1 MPDFS
6 NLKLHRALAEENE
19 EDELDRMIAGHYTPI
34 ITVEAVTEETVVDS
48 FDDTLQDLLDD
59 EESMDDTEVVHVP
72 DANKEPVVEAS
83 GIVRKGEKNPHG
95 ATNEERVT
103 DIDARLYAHL
113 AEFRVGTVQTLS
125 LLQWSRFNPKTRK
138 HSNTLMSPAT
148 VADRLKKGKRLGMV
162 TKFKNPITGQHL
174 WTVTDRG
181 IAAARSRDY
190 LQRDDSV
197 SWGGA
202 EGMGITQIDH
212 YAAISYIA
220 AKIVSP
226 KGFYR
231 EVFGEVT
238 ADDLVSEGEIR
249 RGQKPIKDQLFA
261 ESKSGKK
268 RTFGEWR
275 SLRIDEV
282 VADLRAGKLNVADM
296 LDFYPELWT
305 IGQPDGE
312 HPVKNTHWPDLVV
325 SRERGRT
332 KAGSESFGVE
342 LERTI
347 KSTAELVAILRT
359 IKLELDTPLIYGHFV
374 YVGPAKVERK
384 LRKIDEDFGLGLFD
398 SGRFFFIA
406 LTDEEGNPLF
416 ARTTVGA

>member
-6 NLKLHRALAEENE
+6 NLKLSRALAEENE
-19 EDELDRMIAGHYTPI
+19 EDELDRMVAGHATPAA
-34 ITVEAVTEETVVDS
+34 TVEAPIQQPVVDG
-48 FDDTLQDLLDD
+48 FDDALQDLLDED
-59 EESMDDTEVVHVP
+59 EMEDETQLVHVSEVVE
-72 DANKEPVVEAS
+72 EPTVKAS
-83 GIVRKGEKNPHG
+83 GIVRKGERNPHG

-113 AEFRVGTVQTLS
+113 GAFRAATVQTLS
-125 LLQWSRFNPKTRK
+125 LLVWARFNPKTRK
-138 HSNTLMSPAT
+138 HSDKLMSPAT

-181 IAAARSRDY
+181 IAAARSFGY

-202 EGMGITQIDH
+202 EGMGITHIDH

-231 EVFGEVT
+231 DIFGEVT
-238 ADDLVSEGEIR
+238 ADDLVSEGEVR
-249 RGQKPIKDQLFA
+249 RAQKPIKDQLFA
-261 ESKSGKK
+261 ESKTGKK
-268 RTFGEWR
+268 RSFGEWR
-275 SLRIDEV
+275 SLRIDEILG
-282 VADLRAGKLNVADM
+282 DLRAGKLRVADV

-332 KAGSESFGVE
+332 KAASESIAVE

-347 KSTAELVAILRT
+347 KPTAELAAILRT
-359 IKLELDTPLIYGHFV
+359 VKLELDTPLVYGRFV
-374 YVGPAKVERK
+374 YVGPENVERK
-384 LRKIDEDFGLGLFD
+384 LRKIDEDLGLGLFD

-406 LTDEEGNPLF
+406 LTDEEGKPLF
-416 ARTTVGA
+416 SRTTVGV